1 MNDID
6 RARWRRP
13 AAVDAHADN
22 HGQAPSADE
31 RKTAIEYL
39 RGDDYSG
46 RQSLV
51 HAALEIAAER
61 LYGTLLGG
69 GLRMNRCL
77 DIYERLRPH
86 TAEKPEQE
94 SEEHLD
100 LANRGPIR
108 SDDAAYTAAKMLVEA
123 LDEHH
128 RRHYGVDSANQPKRP
143 TAESVE
149 RRTPPDHRGRG
160 RGVGARRRQTAASG
174 GSPKR

>member
-69 GLRMNRCL
+69 GPAHEPVPR
-77 DIYERLRPH
+77 
-86 TAEKPEQE
+86 
-94 SEEHLD
+94 HL
-100 LANRGPIR
+100 
-108 SDDAAYTAAKMLVEA
+108 
-123 LDEHH
+123 
-128 RRHYGVDSANQPKRP
+128 
-143 TAESVE
+143 
-149 RRTPPDHRGRG
+149 RTPSAPHR
-160 RGVGARRRQTAASG
+160 
-174 GSPKR
+174 